1 MIDST
6 PAGLR
11 PAVTADRGGALP
23 KVTLQDIADAVGVSR
38 MTVSNAFNRPGKLS
52 ASLRSTIM
60 QTATELGYGGP
71 DPSARAL
78 ARGRSGTVGLL
89 LTDSLGEAFR
99 DPVSTEFLV
108 AVGDALAENSL
119 ALTLVATA
127 GDNPPLGRDLPMDG
141 AIVFVC
147 DPRVDLD
154 WLRHRGTPVVT
165 VDQAPTSGV
174 PAVNVDDAGGAR
186 AAAQHLVDL
195 GHRRIGIVTV
205 GEDLTGRIR
214 PADQRSVGWRE
225 ALRAAGVDPVVV
237 HANPRPVTAAYD
249 AALELL
255 DRADRPTALLCFSD
269 VFAAQAIRAAQD
281 LHLDVP
287 DDVSVVGYDDA
298 DFASTIR
305 PALTTVRQQVGEKGR
320 AAVTALLA
328 LIDGGKPKARTLLG
342 TELVVRDSTAAA
354 PARTTQPA

>member
-1 MIDST
+1 MIDTKPSGTSST
-6 PAGLR
+6 
-11 PAVTADRGGALP
+11 VTVERGGAVP

-38 MTVSNAFNRPGKLS
+38 MTVSNAFNRPDKLS
-52 ASLRSTIM
+52 ASLRSTIL

-108 AVGDALAENSL
+108 AVGDALAERSL

-127 GDNPPLGRDLPMDG
+127 GDNPPMGRDLPMDG

-147 DPRVDLD
+147 DPRVDLE
-154 WLRHRGTPVVT
+154 WLRHRGTPMVT
-165 VDQAPTSGV
+165 VDQAPTDGV

-195 GHRRIGIVTV
+195 GHRHVGIVTV

-214 PADQRSVGWRE
+214 PADQRSAGWRE
-225 ALRAAGVDPVVV
+225 ALGAAGVEPVVA
-237 HANPRPVTAAYD
+237 HADPRPVTAAYH

-255 DRADRPTALLCFSD
+255 DRADHPTALLCFSD
-269 VFAAQAIRAAQD
+269 VFAAQAIRAAED
-281 LHLDVP
+281 LGLNVP
-287 DDVSVVGYDDA
+287 ADVSVVGYDDA

-320 AAVTALLA
+320 TAVSALLA
-328 LIDGGKPKARTLLG
+328 LIDGKEPEAQTVLR
-342 TELVVRDSTAAA
+342 TELVIRESTATVPSGRSA
-354 PARTTQPA
+354 